1 MIRAEEKVL
10 NFAERHLDLLVVAAV
25 TIIGFLIRYGL
36 RDLVSVDADAFL
48 IPWYREI
55 KDQGGLR
62 ALGGQVGNYNML
74 YQTLI
79 ALFTYLPVKP
89 LYAYKMLSVFFDYG
103 LAVLVGRLVY
113 TYAESG
119 RKWKGIFAY
128 GTVLLSPLVFL
139 NSSAWGQCDAI
150 YVCFEVLA
158 LFMMCREKTGPAFVF
173 LGAALSFKLQAVFLL
188 PFFLLMYLGKKCFSA
203 LYFFILPAVMCVLN
217 LAGVIMGRSFLD
229 IFRIYL
235 DQTSDWPAIVKNYP
249 SVWLLLTEP
258 DSQLIV
264 LLAPIILISGI
275 SGLTSMQFL
284 IPSKRQKEYTISI
297 VCGSVVNIILNII
310 FITHYAARGAA
321 LASVISELIILICQI
336 MLIWKEFKLVFI
348 LWKTKRYC
356 VYSLIMSIVIYIV
369 THNLA
374 PTIMTTIIQA
384 LLGGAIYFLILFIA
398 HDPYLNKVLF
408 GLNRKRD
415 DFM

>member
-258 DSQLIV
+258 DTPQYYWYLKKAGILFALAAAGLLLTV
-264 LLAPIILISGI
+264 LLIKKVEWNARN
-275 SGLTSMQFL
+275 M
-284 IPSKRQKEYTISI
+284 
-297 VCGSVVNIILNII
+297 V
-310 FITHYAARGAA
+310 YAAFLLSYTCVLFLPAMHDRYGYLYEILAVVILFWERKTAA
-321 LASVISELIILICQI
+321 LFVPLYCLTLLTYAHFLFQAPTQACTAMS
-336 MLIWKEFKLVFI
+336 LV
-348 LWKTKRYC
+348 
-356 VYSLIMSIVIYIV
+356 
-369 THNLA
+369 NLA
-374 PTIMTTIIQA
+374 VYIGYLFLLLRKMT
-384 LLGGAIYFLILFIA
+384 GGSAPSSGPGA
-398 HDPYLNKVLF
+398 
-408 GLNRKRD
+408 
-415 DFM
+415 

>member
-258 DSQLIV
+258 DTPQYYWYLKKAGILVALAAAGLLLTV
-264 LLAPIILISGI
+264 LLIKKVEWNARN
-275 SGLTSMQFL
+275 M
-284 IPSKRQKEYTISI
+284 
-297 VCGSVVNIILNII
+297 V
-310 FITHYAARGAA
+310 YAAFLLSYTCVLFLPAMHDRYGYLYEILAVVILFWERKTAA
-321 LASVISELIILICQI
+321 LFVPLYCLTLLTYAHFLFQAPTQACTAMS
-336 MLIWKEFKLVFI
+336 LV
-348 LWKTKRYC
+348 
-356 VYSLIMSIVIYIV
+356 
-369 THNLA
+369 NLA
-374 PTIMTTIIQA
+374 VYIGYLFLLLRKMT
-384 LLGGAIYFLILFIA
+384 GGSAPSSGPGA
-398 HDPYLNKVLF
+398 
-408 GLNRKRD
+408 
-415 DFM
+415 